1 MKGKVGSKGELFV
14 PKKIRDALGLKPGSI
29 VEYKLT
35 KEGLLVK
42 KKYSLFD
49 LLNLKPL
56 IKIEPGEVDRE
67 TKIELEKSISEA

>member
-35 KEGLLVK
+35 KDGLLVK
-42 KKYSLFD
+42 KKCSLSD

-56 IKIEPGEVDRE
+56 IEVEPSEVDRE
-67 TKIELEKSISEA
+67 AKAELEKSISEV